1 MLRTLLGLSP
11 KVDLTKMITDGALI
25 LDVRTPDEFQQG
37 HVKGSMNIP
46 LDRLPQDLKKL
57 DKQRVIITCCRSGM
71 RSGSA
76 ASLLAQH
83 GFSVHNGGPWTQV
96 QSQLPK

>member
-25 LDVRTPDEFQQG
+25 LDVRTPDEFRQG

-46 LDRLPQDLKKL
+46 LDRLPQDLKRL
-57 DKQRVIITCCRSGM
+57 GKQQPIITCCRSGM
-71 RSGSA
+71 RSGIA

-83 GFSVHNGGPWTQV
+83 GFSVHNGGPWMNV
-96 QSQLPK
+96 QSHLPK